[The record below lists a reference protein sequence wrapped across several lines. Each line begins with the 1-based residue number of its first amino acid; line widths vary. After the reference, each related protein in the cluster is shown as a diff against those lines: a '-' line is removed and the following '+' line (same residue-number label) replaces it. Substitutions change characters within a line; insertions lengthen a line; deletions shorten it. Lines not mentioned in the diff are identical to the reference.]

1 MNRSTF
7 ACSLLASL
15 LVAACSS
22 SSTEA
27 TVSDAGATAS
37 VDASGPTDAGIV
49 TSDAAS
55 AFVLTSPA
63 FAEGGEID
71 AEYTCDGVGHSPALA
86 WANAPQGTVEYA
98 LLMTT
103 EARDGR
109 KWNWVLHSIPSSISS
124 LAVASTGVGVACLT
138 SDGPNL
144 AYSAPC
150 SQGPGAKSYTFTVY
164 ALSAKPSLPTQANQV
179 TGAVLAAAIA
189 DRTLGSSA
197 LTVTYTR

>member
-1 MNRSTF
+1 M
-7 ACSLLASL
+7 
-15 LVAACSS
+15 
-22 SSTEA
+22 
-27 TVSDAGATAS
+27 
-37 VDASGPTDAGIV
+37 I
-49 TSDAAS
+49 AS
-55 AFVLTSPA
+55 AMSDIQHDTRHCCFLV
-63 FAEGGEID
+63 GGD
-71 AEYTCDGVGHSPALA
+71 CF
-86 WANAPQGTVEYA
+86 
-98 LLMTT
+98 
-103 EARDGR
+103 
-109 KWNWVLHSIPSSISS
+109 
-124 LAVASTGVGVACLT
+124 AVASTGVGVAGLA